1 MLREKNE
8 YIAVKGFCYLVLDY
22 EFEADATAKL
32 PAYCSGR
39 VLCEDLF
46 RYYWTAESREE
57 AITKFLNGTL
67 KAA

>member
-8 YIAVKGFCYLVLDY
+8 YIAVKGFCYLVVDF
-22 EFEADATAKL
+22 EFEKDDTIGL

-46 RYYWTAESREE
+46 QYHWITETREE
-57 AITKFLNGTL
+57 AIEKFLHGKL
-67 KAA
+67 KIA

>member
-8 YIAVKGFCYLVLDY
+8 YIAVKGFCYLILDF
-22 EFEADATAKL
+22 EFSEDKAAGL

-39 VLCEDLF
+39 VLCEDL
-46 RYYWTAESREE
+46 YQYAWTAENRQE
-57 AITKFLNGTL
+57 AIDRFLHGTL

>member
-22 EFEADATAKL
+22 EFPENQAFNEKS
-32 PAYCSGR
+32 YCSGR

-46 RYYWTAESREE
+46 RYYWKTETREE
-57 AITKFLNGTL
+57 AIEKFMNGSL
-67 KAA
+67 QEV

>member
-1 MLREKNE
+1 MIREKNE

-22 EFEADATAKL
+22 EFSEDTTAGL

-39 VLCEDLF
+39 VLCEDLY
-46 RYYWTAESREE
+46 RYSWTATTRDE
-57 AITKFLNGTL
+57 AIEKFLNGTL